1 MSIISFFGFSQNIEF
16 LEQPIYLNN
25 PLIPRATLLID
36 LRPGQLEITRPLIV
50 SEGFD
55 PGSITNP
62 EEQYGTEDIF
72 DFRDRLVP
80 NAGNNLRNLIDP
92 TNNNQA
98 YDIIYVNWTNGTDA
112 IQENALVLREV
123 INWVNT
129 QKQLSGSTEPNV
141 LLGQSMGGIVGRY
154 TLANMEAEGETHDVR
169 LFVAHDSPMQ
179 GANTPLSLQYF
190 SRHAYD
196 QYTSAPVL
204 YGLVEIVIPTVLNF
218 VELMS
223 LGNLDI
229 AFPSV
234 SDVLTL
240 QDTPAA
246 MQMNYHYVDYSS
258 NPTMA
263 IHNAWQQEFE
273 NAGYPTQSRNIA
285 ISNGNECAVDH
296 GFDPRAKFINLHDT
310 HNPGFWG
317 DLVHLIATPIAGVVT
332 SDLELTF
339 LGLLPG
345 SSKYF
350 FDFDLYA
357 NPDVNER
364 NRQVYWGK
372 IRYEKKLLWLIP
384 ISHTITER
392 SKTAPY
398 GYLPF
403 DTYSGGFYDFVDNIS
418 FDFEDYL
425 PTGTVV
431 NQRYGFIPVVSAL
444 DIKRNNGNVNPTDY
458 LKNYAGGNTS
468 ETALTSGFDNFIV
481 DFMPNSPKNNA
492 HISFQPRNG
501 NWLFNELEEEVDLI
515 DDCSVF
521 CSDNGIRIMG
531 NESICNS
538 GSYNL
543 NTNIVTPTWSVVSGQ
558 HLVNL
563 STTGNTVRVSKI
575 NQNSAGVV
583 RLQATVAPSKC
594 NSVAKTFQRSILILQ
609 KPEITFTNNALT
621 QALLNGN
628 DNVDY
633 ASYIV
638 NDGDI
643 LPFTLNNNPSVTLSW
658 KNMRLSSSSIPELN
672 NPNGEAFIAPVGD
685 LPYTSCLSGGAIGL
699 NGNVIIPS
707 TINSLEDSYELINS
721 FFLVEP
727 DPLLSR
733 SSSPPIHFGSSGLL
747 EVEVTAYNECGC
759 DTKANSYIAL
769 PRTSSSASEF
779 RTSFSMSPNPANSF
793 VNINMSVPE
802 RVKSVL
808 EFPDFRTGQ
817 IRRVEFTSDQG
828 NIEFSYR
835 LSVYNLFTGVSF
847 YTENFDLIQG
857 NPNILTWGNNNS
869 NERQININ
877 TSSWVNGLYIVSVW
891 SVREN
896 ARITSTLIVNH

>member
-310 HNPGFWG
+310 HNPGFW
-317 DLVHLIATPIAGVVT
+317 
-332 SDLELTF
+332 
-339 LGLLPG
+339 
-345 SSKYF
+345 
-350 FDFDLYA
+350 
-357 NPDVNER
+357 
-364 NRQVYWGK
+364 
-372 IRYEKKLLWLIP
+372 
-384 ISHTITER
+384 
-392 SKTAPY
+392 
-398 GYLPF
+398 
-403 DTYSGGFYDFVDNIS
+403 
-418 FDFEDYL
+418 
-425 PTGTVV
+425 
-431 NQRYGFIPVVSAL
+431 
-444 DIKRNNGNVNPTDY
+444 
-458 LKNYAGGNTS
+458 
-468 ETALTSGFDNFIV
+468 
-481 DFMPNSPKNNA
+481 
-492 HISFQPRNG
+492 
-501 NWLFNELEEEVDLI
+501 
-515 DDCSVF
+515 
-521 CSDNGIRIMG
+521 
-531 NESICNS
+531 
-538 GSYNL
+538 
-543 NTNIVTPTWSVVSGQ
+543 
-558 HLVNL
+558 
-563 STTGNTVRVSKI
+563 
-575 NQNSAGVV
+575 
-583 RLQATVAPSKC
+583 
-594 NSVAKTFQRSILILQ
+594 
-609 KPEITFTNNALT
+609 
-621 QALLNGN
+621 
-628 DNVDY
+628 
-633 ASYIV
+633 
-638 NDGDI
+638 
-643 LPFTLNNNPSVTLSW
+643 
-658 KNMRLSSSSIPELN
+658 
-672 NPNGEAFIAPVGD
+672 
-685 LPYTSCLSGGAIGL
+685 
-699 NGNVIIPS
+699 
-707 TINSLEDSYELINS
+707 
-721 FFLVEP
+721 
-727 DPLLSR
+727 
-733 SSSPPIHFGSSGLL
+733 
-747 EVEVTAYNECGC
+747 
-759 DTKANSYIAL
+759 
-769 PRTSSSASEF
+769 
-779 RTSFSMSPNPANSF
+779 
-793 VNINMSVPE
+793 
-802 RVKSVL
+802 
-808 EFPDFRTGQ
+808 
-817 IRRVEFTSDQG
+817 
-828 NIEFSYR
+828 
-835 LSVYNLFTGVSF
+835 
-847 YTENFDLIQG
+847 
-857 NPNILTWGNNNS
+857 
-869 NERQININ
+869 
-877 TSSWVNGLYIVSVW
+877 
-891 SVREN
+891 
-896 ARITSTLIVNH
+896 